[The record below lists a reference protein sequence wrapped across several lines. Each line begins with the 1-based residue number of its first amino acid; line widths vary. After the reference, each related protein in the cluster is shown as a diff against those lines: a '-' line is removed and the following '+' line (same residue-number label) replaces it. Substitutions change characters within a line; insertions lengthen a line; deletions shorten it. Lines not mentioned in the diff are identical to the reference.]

1 MSKEELK
8 KWLQDYRMNL
18 LSLMGQD
25 DYTTVELDVITDVLD
40 KLNQNKED
48 ENISQTKTKKMSNSE
63 LAMRIVELFNADMRG
78 VWDSMMYDQKKLV
91 LDILNQNEDESN
103 N

>member
-1 MSKEELK
+1 
-8 KWLQDYRMNL
+8 
-18 LSLMGQD
+18 
-25 DYTTVELDVITDVLD
+25 
-40 KLNQNKED
+40 
-48 ENISQTKTKKMSNSE
+48 MSNSE